1 VQKNRIF
8 VNLSIRTKLIVS
20 FGLIFTCL
28 VALIFSASVAIAELR
43 AMQDEIYKEDIPTM
57 SDLLLLSNN
66 MNKLRPAVQMAIL
79 IDDATVKDREVSE
92 ISEITESTE
101 HVIKELQS
109 RFRQDAE
116 AVEVLKHLHQQMQEL
131 EGDHYTE
138 FVQQIRKKLSEDE
151 KNQLLHDRRG
161 LFRELTALS
170 SSLNNLPERLATERR
185 LEAESQQNQSLMV
198 FTAFG
203 GLALSVAFILVALM
217 DRMIANPLL
226 VLNKATKRIA
236 EGDLDYPLAPHDDRK
251 DEVGLLNRSFANMA
265 HSLKERSDQLA
276 QAIGNLQESNQE
288 LTQEVIERKRVEEVV
303 RDSERR
309 TRAILD
315 TAPDGIITATEE
327 GIIESVNEATLQM
340 LGYFAYELVG
350 KSITK
355 IIPVFTAGTQ
365 LPGEAVAGEST
376 DCFVQETSVKRKDG
390 TIVPVEVAWSN
401 IKLSDRRITTSVLRD
416 ITLRKEV
423 EKRVSE
429 FYSMV
434 SHELRTPLTSIRGSL
449 GLLEGKRA
457 GELSPRA
464 ANLIKIARS
473 ESDRL
478 IRLINDI
485 LDIRKIEAGKLDL
498 KKVELEVGP
507 LVESCI
513 EAITG
518 FAHVNGIEVI
528 GEVETGLCVHA
539 DRDRINQVLTNLIS
553 NAIKFSPTGGLVKI
567 QVDRTPDVVRFSI
580 IDHGAGIP
588 ADQLHRLFG
597 LFQQIDSSDSR
608 PKSGTGLGLAISKA
622 IVEEHNG
629 KIGVDTDL
637 GAGSTF
643 WFELPLAVEARPMIE
658 QAHATLSYRHTALLV
673 EDDHELC
680 KLLAVMLGEEGY
692 LVVPISTI
700 EHAESYLKEN
710 ARPDV
715 IVLDVQL
722 PDGNGLEFMESLRLE
737 KATEDIPVIIV
748 SGREPDLGT
757 YGHPLLID
765 WIMKPFSEKRLLS
778 ALETAIS
785 MRPSR
790 PARVLVVE
798 DDESTCE
805 LIKEKLKMFNNIEC
819 FEARDGATAIQL
831 ARTMELDLII
841 LDLMMPAPNGF
852 DVVQILRQERSRTT
866 RLIVYTAKDLDK
878 IDKQRLTLGLTAHLT
893 KSRTSED
900 EFLDT
905 VKSLLNGVLD
915 AQDQT
920 RTSHRSAQT

>member
-1 VQKNRIF
+1 LKQNPIF

-28 VALIFSASVAIAELR
+28 CAVIFSASVAITELR

-57 SDLLLLSNN
+57 ADLLLLSND

-101 HVIKELQS
+101 RVIKELKS

-116 AVEVLKHLHQQMQEL
+116 AVAVLDHLHQQMQEL
-131 EGDHYTE
+131 EGNRFKD
-138 FVQQIRKKLSEDE
+138 FVQQIRMKLSEDE
-151 KNQLLHDRRG
+151 KNELLHERRG

-170 SSLNNLPERLATERR
+170 ASLNDLPERLATKRR
-185 LEAESQQNQSLMV
+185 LEAESNQNQSLV
-198 FTAFG
+198 AFAAVG

-226 VLNKATKRIA
+226 ALNKATKRIA
-236 EGDLDYPLAPHDDRK
+236 EGDLNYPLAPHDDRK
-251 DEVGLLNRSFANMA
+251 DEVGLLNRSFANM
-265 HSLKERSDQLA
+265 SLALRERSDQLA
-276 QAIGNLQESNQE
+276 QAMGNLQESNEE

-350 KSITK
+350 ESITK
-355 IIPVFTAGTQ
+355 IIPVFTSGTQ
-365 LPGEAVAGEST
+365 LPGEAVAGESS
-376 DCFVQETSVKRKDG
+376 DCFVQETTVKRKNG
-390 TIVPVEVAWSN
+390 TSFPVEVAWSN
-401 IKLSDRRITTSVLRD
+401 VKLSDRKITTSVLRD

-423 EKRVSE
+423 ERRVSE

-498 KKVELEVGP
+498 KRVELEVGP
-507 LVESCI
+507 LVEACI

-518 FAHVNGIEVI
+518 FAHVNGVEVI
-528 GEVETGLCVHA
+528 GEAETGLCVHA

-553 NAIKFSPTGGLVKI
+553 NAIKFSPTGGLVKV
-567 QVDRTPDVVRFSI
+567 QVDRTVEAVRFSI

-629 KIGVDTDL
+629 KIGVDTEL

-643 WFELPLAVEARPMIE
+643 WFELPLGVEAGPMID
-658 QAHATLSYRHTALLV
+658 QMPSPVPYRHTALLI

-710 ARPDV
+710 TRPDV

-722 PDGNGLEFMESLRLE
+722 PDGNGLEFMETLRLE
-737 KATEDIPVIIV
+737 KDTEDIPVIIV

-765 WIMKPFSEKRLLS
+765 WITKPFLEKRLLS

-785 MRPSR
+785 MRPAR

-798 DDESTCE
+798 DD
-805 LIKEKLKMFNNIEC
+805 
-819 FEARDGATAIQL
+819 QL
-831 ARTMELDLII
+831 L
-841 LDLMMPAPNGF
+841 
-852 DVVQILRQERSRTT
+852 
-866 RLIVYTAKDLDK
+866 
-878 IDKQRLTLGLTAHLT
+878 
-893 KSRTSED
+893 
-900 EFLDT
+900 
-905 VKSLLNGVLD
+905 
-915 AQDQT
+915 
-920 RTSHRSAQT
+920 